1 MTTIDVALK
10 AIEKLAKYE
19 PKEAQKLMDVLYDT
33 FYKEWEKVLKHKN
46 FTWLWF

>member
-19 PKEAQKLMDVLYDT
+19 PKEAQKLRDTLYDS
-33 FYKEWEKVLKHKN
+33 FYKEWAKIIWDN
-46 FTWLWF
+46 CISSPWF